1 MKDISLKAESR
12 IIVDQRAVIRDNLA
26 HMNEEMSHY
35 TGLILVSGID
45 SPGITQS
52 LFDTLAPFAIT
63 VLDIEQVVIRDR
75 LILTVLISLNP
86 AHADAI
92 EEDLQAC
99 AASLSIDIATSF
111 QEQGQSTIA
120 AKSGLVHVVAL
131 GNPLSPTAIAA
142 IASAIASQGGNI
154 ERIQRTASY
163 PITAIEFIVS
173 GANQLSIRQCLAE
186 VTTNHSV
193 DIAVSPGGLM
203 RWAKKL
209 VVMDVDSTLIQQEV
223 IELLA
228 AKAGAQVEVTAI
240 TDSAMR
246 GEIDF
251 EQSLIA
257 RVALLKGLQST
268 VIQEVQKEIV
278 LTPGA
283 RTLVQT
289 LHTLG
294 HSVALVS
301 GGFTEVIKPI
311 VEDLKIHHYRANS
324 LEIIDGKL
332 TGKVAGPIID
342 RAAKATA
349 LREFAA
355 LEGVT
360 LEQTIAIGDGA
371 NDLDM
376 ISIAGLGIA
385 FNAKPAVK
393 AAADSSVSAPYLD
406 SVLYL
411 LGITREEVEEAGAKR
426 K

>member
-1 MKDISLKAESR
+1 
-12 IIVDQRAVIRDNLA
+12 
-26 HMNEEMSHY
+26 MSDEKSQF

-52 LFDTLAPFAIT
+52 LFETLAPFAIT
-63 VLDIEQVVIRDR
+63 VLDIEQVVIRER

-86 AHADAI
+86 AHAQSI
-92 EEDLQAC
+92 EEDLEAC
-99 AASLSIDIATSF
+99 AQKLDVDIATSF

-131 GNPLSPTAIAA
+131 GNPLAPATIAA
-142 IASAIASQGGNI
+142 IAAAIATRGGNI
-154 ERIQRTASY
+154 ERIHRTASY

-173 GANQLSIRQCLAE
+173 GADQTDIRQCLAQ
-186 VTTNHSV
+186 VTLTHAV

-228 AKAGAQVEVTAI
+228 RKAGAQEKVKEI

-246 GEIDF
+246 GELDF
-251 EQSLIA
+251 EASLKA
-257 RVALLKGLQST
+257 RLALLAGLPES
-268 VIQEVQKEIV
+268 VISEVQSEIS

-283 RTLVQT
+283 RTLVKT
-289 LHTLG
+289 LHQLG
-294 HSVALVS
+294 HSVAVVS
-301 GGFTEVIKPI
+301 GGFTQVIEPLIKELGI
-311 VEDLKIHHYRANS
+311 VHYRANT
-324 LEIIDGKL
+324 LEIIDGKI
-332 TGKVAGPIID
+332 TGKVLDPIID

-349 LREFAA
+349 LQDFAKI
-355 LEGVT
+355 EGVQ

>member
-1 MKDISLKAESR
+1 
-12 IIVDQRAVIRDNLA
+12 
-26 HMNEEMSHY
+26 MSDEKSQF

-63 VLDIEQVVIRDR
+63 VLDIEQVVIRER
-75 LILTVLISLNP
+75 LILTVLIALNP
-86 AHADAI
+86 AHAQSI
-92 EEDLQAC
+92 EEDLDAC
-99 AASLSIDIATSF
+99 AQKLGVDIATSF

-131 GNPLSPTAIAA
+131 GNPLAPTTIAA
-142 IASAIASQGGNI
+142 IAAAIATRGGNI
-154 ERIQRTASY
+154 ERIHRTASY

-173 GANQLSIRQCLAE
+173 GADQKEIRQCLAE
-186 VTTNHSV
+186 VTLTHSV

-223 IELLA
+223 IDLLA
-228 AKAGAQVEVTAI
+228 QKAGAQDQVKEI
-240 TDSAMR
+240 TEAAMR
-246 GEIDF
+246 GELDF
-251 EQSLIA
+251 AESLKA
-257 RVALLKGLQST
+257 RVALLAGLPES
-268 VIQEVQKEIV
+268 VIAEVRSEIS

-283 RTLVQT
+283 RTLVKT
-289 LHTLG
+289 LHQLG
-294 HSVALVS
+294 HSVAVVS
-301 GGFTEVIKPI
+301 GGFTAVIEPLIKELGI
-311 VEDLKIHHYRANS
+311 SHYRANT
-324 LEIIDGKL
+324 LEIVDGKL
-332 TGKVAGPIID
+332 TGKVLEPIID

-349 LREFAA
+349 LQDFAKI
-355 LEGVT
+355 EGVQ

-411 LGITREEVEEAGAKR
+411 LGITREEVEEAGAQR

>member
-1 MKDISLKAESR
+1 
-12 IIVDQRAVIRDNLA
+12 
-26 HMNEEMSHY
+26 MSDEKSQF

-52 LFDTLAPFAIT
+52 LFETLAPFAIT
-63 VLDIEQVVIRDR
+63 VLDIEQVVIRER

-86 AHADAI
+86 AHAQSI
-92 EEDLQAC
+92 EEDLEAC
-99 AASLSIDIATSF
+99 AQKLDVDIATSF

-131 GNPLSPTAIAA
+131 GNPLAPATIAA
-142 IASAIASQGGNI
+142 IAAAIATRGGNI
-154 ERIQRTASY
+154 ERIHRTASY

-173 GANQLSIRQCLAE
+173 GADQTEIRQCLAQ
-186 VTTNHSV
+186 VTLTHAV

-228 AKAGAQVEVTAI
+228 YKAGAQEKVKEI

-246 GEIDF
+246 GELDF
-251 EQSLIA
+251 EASLKA
-257 RVALLKGLQST
+257 RVALLAGLPES
-268 VIQEVQKEIV
+268 VISEVQSEIS

-283 RTLVQT
+283 RTLVKT
-289 LHTLG
+289 LHQLG
-294 HSVALVS
+294 HSVAVVS
-301 GGFTEVIKPI
+301 GGFTQVIEPLIKELGI
-311 VEDLKIHHYRANS
+311 MHYRANTI
-324 LEIIDGKL
+324 EIIDGKI
-332 TGKVAGPIID
+332 TGKVLDPIID

-349 LREFAA
+349 LQDFAKI
-355 LEGVT
+355 EGVQ

>member
-1 MKDISLKAESR
+1 MNAESS
-12 IIVDQRAVIRDNLA
+12 Q
-26 HMNEEMSHY
+26 Y

-45 SPGITQS
+45 SPGITQA
-52 LFDTLAPFAIT
+52 LFETLAPFSIT
-63 VLDIEQVVIRDR
+63 VVDIEQVVIRDR
-75 LILTVLISLNP
+75 LILTVLIALNP
-86 AHADAI
+86 AHAQAI
-92 EEDLQAC
+92 EEDLQSC
-99 AASLSIDIATSF
+99 ADRLSIDIATSF

-131 GNPLSPTAIAA
+131 GNPLPPTAIAA
-142 IASAIASQGGNI
+142 IAAAIASQGGNI

-163 PITAIEFIVS
+163 PITAIEFLVS
-173 GANQLSIRQCLAE
+173 GADQLSIRQCLAE
-186 VTTNHSV
+186 VTTSNNV

-228 AKAGAQVEVTAI
+228 AKAGVGDQVIAI

-251 EQSLIA
+251 AESLIA
-257 RVALLKGLQST
+257 RVALLKGLPES
-268 VIQEVQKEIV
+268 VIEEVRKEIT

-289 LHTLG
+289 LHKLG

-301 GGFTEVIKPI
+301 GGFTEVIEPI
-311 VEDLKIHHYRANS
+311 AKDLQITHVRANS
-324 LEIIDGKL
+324 LEVVDGAL
-332 TGKVAGPIID
+332 TGKVEGAIID

-349 LREFAA
+349 LRDFAA
-355 LEGVT
+355 IEGVT

-411 LGITREEVEEAGAKR
+411 LGITREEVEEAGATR

>member
-1 MKDISLKAESR
+1 
-12 IIVDQRAVIRDNLA
+12 
-26 HMNEEMSHY
+26 MSDEKSQF

-52 LFDTLAPFAIT
+52 LFETLAPFAIT
-63 VLDIEQVVIRDR
+63 VLDIEQVVIRER

-86 AHADAI
+86 AHAQPI
-92 EEDLQAC
+92 EEDLEAC
-99 AASLSIDIATSF
+99 ALKLDVDIATSF

-131 GNPLSPTAIAA
+131 GNPLAPATIAA
-142 IASAIASQGGNI
+142 IAAAIATRGGNI
-154 ERIQRTASY
+154 ERIHRTASY

-173 GANQLSIRQCLAE
+173 GADQTEIRQCLAQ
-186 VTTNHSV
+186 VTLTHSV

-228 AKAGAQVEVTAI
+228 QKAGSQEKVKEI

-246 GEIDF
+246 GELDF
-251 EQSLIA
+251 EASLKA
-257 RVALLKGLQST
+257 RVALLAGLPES
-268 VIQEVQKEIV
+268 VISEVQSEIS

-283 RTLVQT
+283 RTLVKT
-289 LHTLG
+289 LHQLG
-294 HSVALVS
+294 HSVAVVS
-301 GGFTEVIKPI
+301 GGFTQEHEPLIKELGI
-311 VEDLKIHHYRANS
+311 VHYRANT
-324 LEIIDGKL
+324 LEIIDGKI
-332 TGKVAGPIID
+332 TGRVLDPVID

-349 LREFAA
+349 LQDFAKI
-355 LEGVT
+355 EGVQ

>member
-1 MKDISLKAESR
+1 
-12 IIVDQRAVIRDNLA
+12 
-26 HMNEEMSHY
+26 MNEDTSQY

-45 SPGITQS
+45 SPGITQA
-52 LFDTLAPFAIT
+52 LFETLAPFAIT

-86 AHADAI
+86 AHADSI

-99 AASLSIDIATSF
+99 GERLAVDIATSF

-120 AKSGLVHVVAL
+120 AKTGLVHVVAL
-131 GNPLSPTAIAA
+131 GNPIAPTAIAA
-142 IASAIASQGGNI
+142 IASAIADLGGNI

-163 PITAIEFIVS
+163 PITALEFIVS
-173 GANQLSIRQCLAE
+173 GADQLKIRKGLAE
-186 VTTNHSV
+186 VTTSHAV

-228 AKAGAQVEVTAI
+228 AKAGAGDKVKEI

-251 EQSLIA
+251 AESLIA
-257 RVALLKGLQST
+257 RVALLQGLPSS
-268 VIQEVQKEIV
+268 VITDVQQEIV

-283 RTLVQT
+283 RTLVQI

-301 GGFTEVIKPI
+301 GGFSEVIKPI
-311 VEDLKIHHYRANS
+311 VDELKIQHYRANS
-324 LEIIDGKL
+324 LEVTDGVL

-355 LEGVT
+355 IEGVE

-393 AAADSSVSAPYLD
+393 AAAASSVSAPYLD

-411 LGITREEVEEAGAKR
+411 LGITREEVEEAGAQR